1 MPYKND
7 SISSIVEK
15 IDKKQFYLPA
25 IQRKYVWGE
34 EQITKLMDS
43 IMRGYPFGT
52 FLFWKVKKKT
62 VNTKQYSMYEFIKD
76 YHERDNYKNSPAGQP
91 FTIHDDDEMIS
102 SVLDGQQRLTS
113 LYIALKGSLSFKL
126 PRKHWSSDDAFPK
139 KELYFDLHSKGE
151 SSEGDIAYNFTF
163 LTDDEFENLS
173 NNEIWFKV
181 KNILQ
186 YKDVSDLNQF
196 LLSQNWVADTLLT
209 KNIVRLQQQLQDNGI
224 INYFEVESDT
234 IDDVL
239 DIFVRVNS
247 GGTVLSK
254 TDLLFSTI
262 VSYWDKG
269 REEIDSL
276 LSSINKIGDHYKFS
290 NDFIMRTCLYITDL
304 PIALK
309 VETFGK
315 SNVELIK
322 SKWNN
327 IQSAIKDTIKLLNN
341 LGFNADNIIADTA
354 ILPIIFY
361 RYQYGSQA
369 FAKDTVKK
377 GVVFDVQL
385 EIRKYLV
392 VAQINHIFG
401 QSTNSTL
408 TAIRKEL
415 KTHRDKFKVSYL
427 QGLTFGGDKNL
438 KCNNVDI
445 SNWFDSFEKN
455 AYTFMLLTLLYPNLK
470 YGQNT
475 FHQDHM
481 HPYSSFE
488 DDTVLRNLQLPQNSG
503 VMDED
508 KIQTW
513 KHQRNTLAN
522 LQMLEEIDNESKN
535 DEPLID
541 WLKRPENTQ
550 NVKYLPQNI
559 DYSLSNFDE
568 FLEKRK
574 VLMIDALEKILL

>member
-1 MPYKND
+1 MPYKNE
-7 SISSIVEK
+7 SISSMVEN

-76 YHERDNYKNSPAGQP
+76 YHERDNYKNLPAGQP
-91 FTIHDDDEMIS
+91 FTIHNNDETIS
-102 SVLDGQQRLTS
+102 AVLDGQQRLTS
-113 LYIALKGSLSFKL
+113 LYISLKGSLSFKL

-139 KELYFDLHSKGE
+139 KELYLDLHSTGE
-151 SSEGDIAYNFTF
+151 SNEGEIAYNFAFFTEE
-163 LTDDEFENLS
+163 EFNTLS
-173 NNEIWFKV
+173 KDKIWFKV

-186 YKDVSDLNQF
+186 YKDITDLNQF
-196 LLSQNWVADTLLT
+196 LISQNWVTDTLLT
-209 KNIVRLQQQLQDNGI
+209 KNIARLQQCLQDNGI

-262 VSYWDKG
+262 VSYWDRG
-269 REEIDSL
+269 REEIDNL
-276 LSSINKIGDHYKFS
+276 LSSINRIGDHYKFT
-290 NDFIMRTCLYITDL
+290 NDFIMRACLYITDL

-322 SKWNN
+322 NKWDN
-327 IQSAIKDTIKLLNN
+327 IQSAIKDTVKLLNN
-341 LGFNADNIIADTA
+341 LGFNAENIIADTA

-361 RYQYGSQA
+361 RYQYGAKA
-369 FAKDTVKK
+369 FINDTIKK
-377 GVVFDVQL
+377 RVVFDVQL

-392 VAQINHIFG
+392 IAQINHVFG

-415 KTHRDKFKVSYL
+415 KTHSTKFKLSYL
-427 QGLTFGGDKNL
+427 QNMTFSGDKNL
-438 KCNNVDI
+438 KCRKEDI
-445 SNWFDSFEKN
+445 LNWFDNFEKN

-470 YGQNT
+470 FGQNA

-481 HPYSSFE
+481 HPFSAFD
-488 DDTVLRNLQLPQNSG
+488 DDTVLKSLKLPKQSG
-503 VMDED
+503 IMDNI
-508 KIQTW
+508 KIQSW
-513 KHQRNTLAN
+513 RHQRNTLAN
-522 LQMLEEIDNESKN
+522 LQILEERENESKN

-541 WLKRPENTQ
+541 WIKRPENAQ

-559 DYSLSNFDE
+559 DYNLLNFDE

-574 VLMIDALEKILL
+574 GLMVDALEKILL